1 MLMNKSQTMNQSAKP
16 VVKSADR
23 VLDLFELLAHK
34 GRPLTHTEICAELGI
49 PKSSLSQLA
58 GNLVERGYLQ
68 FTPGAAT
75 YGIGQRLMDLVER
88 QRHNITLPEL
98 AQPLCERLT
107 RLTGESSSL
116 NLRRD
121 GMMQRVCGANS
132 TQPLTFSMSVGQTAP
147 LYAVSSGKV
156 MLAWLPEAELAAYL
170 EATPLNAITPRTLTT
185 ATALRKQLKEVRR
198 YGVAWSVE
206 EYTPGIV
213 GAGVPVFGGDADGDS
228 EQPIGA
234 FNIAMPS
241 VRDSAGHRERIVS
254 ALKEAAASLQ
264 KDLLA
269 AQQARRR

>member
-1 MLMNKSQTMNQSAKP
+1 MNPAGKP

-34 GRPLTHTEICAELGI
+34 GRALTHSELCAELGI
-49 PKSSLSQLA
+49 PKSSLSQLV

-98 AQPLCERLT
+98 AQPLCDRLT

-121 GMMQRVCGANS
+121 DMMQRVCGANS
-132 TQPLTFSMSVGQTAP
+132 TQPLTFSMSVGQVAP

-156 MLAWLPEAELAAYL
+156 MLAWLPEQELAAYL
-170 EATPLNAITPRTLTT
+170 AANPLSPITPRTLTS
-185 ATALRKQLKEVRR
+185 ASALRKQLKEVRR
-198 YGVAWSVE
+198 DGVAWSVE

-213 GAGVPVFGGDADGDS
+213 GIGVPVFQGDD
-228 EQPIGA
+228 EQPIAA

-241 VRDSAGHRERIVS
+241 VRDSAAQRARIVG

-269 AQQARRR
+269 AQEARKR